1 MFNQPSD
8 DGRTMLKL
16 KLNLF
21 SFLVLQ
27 VLIYSSGEI
36 YSQEVNIVPYLK
48 DIENGNVVQ
57 AKEALS
63 DLKLKYPDDPSVMF
77 LDGVLKENGQEA
89 IVIYQNIV
97 DSYPKSKYAD
107 ASLYRIFSYYYA
119 LGLYDTAREK
129 LKQLKSNYPES
140 PYIQVADQNL
150 SLLEKT
156 DVRKIESK
164 IEESKTV
171 SEENFKWTIQA
182 GAFTN
187 LENASNLMSEFEE
200 SGIYTEMVDKVVGG
214 TTFHVVYAGKF
225 VKLEDAE
232 SFLQVVNSK
241 YKVNGTI
248 VSIPSK

>member
-1 MFNQPSD
+1 
-8 DGRTMLKL
+8 MLKL
-16 KLNLF
+16 KIQFF
-21 SFLVLQ
+21 SFLIFQ
-27 VLIYSSGEI
+27 ILIHFSGEI

-63 DLKLKYPDDPSVMF
+63 DLKLKNPEDPSVMF

-89 IVIYQNIV
+89 IVIYQNV
-97 DSYPKSKYAD
+97 VENYPKSKYAD

-129 LKQLKSNYPES
+129 LKQLKSNYPDS

-150 SLLEKT
+150 SLLGKT
-156 DVRKIESK
+156 DVKKTESK
-164 IEESKTV
+164 IEGSKTV

-187 LENASNLMSEFEE
+187 LENASNLVSEFEE
-200 SGIYTEMVDKVVGG
+200 NGIYSEMADKVVGG

-232 SFLQVVNSK
+232 SFLNVVNSK
-241 YKVNGTI
+241 YKVNGTV

>member
-1 MFNQPSD
+1 
-8 DGRTMLKL
+8 MLKL
-16 KLNLF
+16 KLKF
-21 SFLVLQ
+21 ISFLILLFVFHTTGQ
-27 VLIYSSGEI
+27 IF
-36 YSQEVNIVPYLK
+36 SQEVNIVPYLK
-48 DIENGNVVQ
+48 DIENGNIGG
-57 AKEALS
+57 AKQALS
-63 DLKLKYPDDPSVMF
+63 DLKTKYPDDPSVMF

-107 ASLYRIFSYYYA
+107 AALCRIFSYYYA

-129 LKQLKSNYPES
+129 LKQLKSDYPDS

-156 DVRKIESK
+156 DVEVTKPK
-164 IEESKTV
+164 TEEPKSV
-171 SEENFKWTIQA
+171 PEENYKFTIQA

-187 LENASNLMSEFEE
+187 LDNAKKLMGEFEQA
-200 SGIYTEMVDKVVGG
+200 GIYTQLGEKVVGG

-225 VKLEDAE
+225 EKYEDAE

-241 YKVNGTI
+241 YQVNGSI
-248 VSIPSK
+248 ISIPPK